1 MVPYASNNGLELE
14 LQEAASSDGK
24 EKGGDGMF
32 AKFTKRWK
40 HQVVKFT
47 INVFGFHSE
56 TCLYHFMVSFV
67 LYIFQG
73 MGGRKI

>member
-1 MVPYASNNGLELE
+1 MVPYASNNGLKLK

-24 EKGGDGMF
+24 EKGRDGMF

-47 INVFGFHSE
+47 INAFGFHSE
-56 TCLYHFMVSFV
+56 TCLYHCMVSFV
-67 LYIFQG
+67 LYICQRT
-73 MGGRKI
+73 GGRKI